1 MLTLKKMAGMLCVA
15 RHINSMQVRHEFLG
29 FRRSFAKQVFISSL
43 MIASTLGLNARA
55 ATETPHL
62 SLVQNPNLLVSDAT
76 QAVPQAWRIDGTV
89 EQVAV
94 DDTMRRNGQPSLR
107 FKFKSGAPYAG
118 VIQRLNGSELRGET
132 LIVEG
137 WVARNSANSP
147 VGVWIRAIGDDKKS
161 VGYANTYEEPVPTD
175 GSFVRHIVKFTV
187 PQETNTLLV
196 GASIWGEDGTAWFS
210 FVDLYE
216 VKPPAKG

>member
-1 MLTLKKMAGMLCVA
+1 MLKLKNLTSMFRVT
-15 RHINSMQVRHEFLG
+15 RSINSVQVHHEYLR
-29 FRRSFAKQVFISSL
+29 FRRSISKQIWISLLLIIS
-43 MIASTLGLNARA
+43 MLGLNARA
-55 ATETPHL
+55 SAETPHL
-62 SLVQNPNLLVSDAT
+62 SLVQNPALLVSDAT
-76 QAVPQAWRIDGTV
+76 QAVPQAWRIDGTA

-94 DDTMRRNGQPSLR
+94 DDTMRRNGQASLR

-118 VIQRLNGSELRGET
+118 VIQRVNGGELRGKT

-161 VGYANTYEEPVPTD
+161 VGYANTYEDPVPTN
-175 GSFVRHIVKFTV
+175 GSFVLHRVKFTV
-187 PQETNTLLV
+187 PQDTNTLLV
-196 GASIWGEDGTAWFS
+196 GASISGEDGTAWFS

-216 VKPPAKG
+216 AKPPAKG